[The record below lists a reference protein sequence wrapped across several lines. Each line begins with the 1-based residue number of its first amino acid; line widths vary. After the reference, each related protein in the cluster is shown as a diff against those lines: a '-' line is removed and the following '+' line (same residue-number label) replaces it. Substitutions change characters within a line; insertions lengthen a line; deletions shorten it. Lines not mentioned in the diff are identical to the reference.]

1 MSLFIVGLI
10 LFFATHSISIVA
22 GPWRDRMVAQLGEKG
37 WQGIY
42 SLISIIG
49 FVLIVLGYGVARGT
63 TGVLYT
69 PPLWTYH
76 ITALFMLPVFTLLM
90 AANMPGRIKTMTR
103 HPMLLA
109 TILWALGHLISNGA
123 VADVLLFGVFLVWS
137 IADRI
142 SVARRAPRMGHQ
154 MPPGRMN
161 DAIAVI
167 GGLAIYAVFVFWAHA
182 WLFGVS
188 PIVPSS

>member
-1 MSLFIVGLI
+1 
-10 LFFATHSISIVA
+10 
-22 GPWRDRMVAQLGEKG
+22 
-37 WQGIY
+37 
-42 SLISIIG
+42 
-49 FVLIVLGYGVARGT
+49 
-63 TGVLYT
+63 
-69 PPLWTYH
+69 
-76 ITALFMLPVFTLLM
+76 MLPVFTLLM

>member
-22 GPWRDRMVAQLGEKG
+22 GPWRDRMVAQLGEKR

-167 GGLAIYAVFVFWAHA
+167 GGLSIYAVFVFWAHA

>member
-1 MSLFIVGLI
+1 MSLFIIGLI
-10 LFFATHSISIVA
+10 LFFAIHSISIVA
-22 GPWRDRMVAQLGEKG
+22 EPWRDRMVAQLGEKR

-49 FVLIVLGYGVARGT
+49 FVLIVWGYGVARGT

-188 PIVPSS
+188 PIAPSS

>member
-22 GPWRDRMVAQLGEKG
+22 GSWRDRMVAQLGEKR

-49 FVLIVLGYGVARGT
+49 FVLIVWGYGVARGT

-76 ITALFMLPVFTLLM
+76 INALFMLPVFTLLM